1 MAHSPAVAKARA
13 ALGIHHRWH
22 ADDTAGLT
30 ERRRDF
36 VTEKLAAYIER
47 TLAEAPPLTAEQRQ
61 RLTSLLRTDKAAV
74 DSHMREARGS

>member
-22 ADDTAGLT
+22 PDDEDGLT

-47 TLAEAPPLTAEQRQ
+47 TLAEAPPLTAAQRE
-61 RLTSLLRTDKAAV
+61 RLSGLLHPSASPGASPR
-74 DSHMREARGS
+74 S